1 MEANGESGGVV
12 NHEARAENFDPNVAN
27 PGLKVSG
34 SPSIRKS
41 AIKAQRIASKSPRMA
56 SPSAQKSASKF
67 QAVVASPPAQKSA
80 SRSLSLNLTPAAS
93 PSPHKRIRQRKFV
106 VAKRSSKREIAA
118 VPVGCSKCNKGNG
131 EQKCFCVAYE
141 NLRSSQ
147 DEFLKNRQAIVDK
160 EGELEERKTR
170 DGTEIGSKEGEEKN
184 KKLGSDNCFP
194 INGTEKQGSDD
205 GLLKEA
211 RVKVAE
217 PSSGRVLHLVKAFEK
232 LLSPA
237 KSNYAEEK
245 DERTV
250 VGDGEDGMKSASPAK
265 VPFSPPEFLLTCES
279 LGLDSRCSSSLN
291 SSQGSISRRAS
302 SASDRRSRRKS
313 VESDGTLVRRKRR
326 QLTRTTTSR
335 EPFKLRTEQRGKCKE
350 EKLSMKVKEMM
361 EEEEKRRIPV
371 AQGLPWTTDEPERLV
386 KPPVKER
393 TRAIDLVLHSDVRAV
408 ERAEFD
414 HQVAEKL
421 NFIEQYKAERER
433 QQKLAEEEEIRRLRK
448 ELVPKAQP
456 MPYFDKPFIPQR
468 PEKNKRVK

>member
-12 NHEARAENFDPNVAN
+12 NHDARAENFDPNVAN

-41 AIKAQRIASKSPRMA
+41 AIKTKRMASKSPRVNPAPVA
-56 SPSAQKSASKF
+56 SPSAQKSGSKF
-67 QAVVASPPAQKSA
+67 HALVASPPAQKSA
-80 SRSLSLNLTPAAS
+80 SKSFSLNLTPTAS
-93 PSPHKRIRQRKFV
+93 PSPHKMIRQRKFV
-106 VAKRSSKREIAA
+106 VAKRSLKREIAA
-118 VPVGCSKCNKGNG
+118 VPVACCKCNKGSG
-131 EQKCFCVAYE
+131 EDKCFCVAFE
-141 NLRSSQ
+141 SLRSSQ
-147 DEFLKNRQAIVDK
+147 DEFLKNRQAIVD
-160 EGELEERKTR
+160 
-170 DGTEIGSKEGEEKN
+170 GTEIESKEEEEQN
-184 KKLGSDNCFP
+184 KKLVIQDANSDLGKVGSDNCFP
-194 INGTEKQGSDD
+194 EKQGSDE
-205 GLLKEA
+205 GVLKEA
-211 RVKVAE
+211 RATKVAE
-217 PSSGRVLHLVKAFEK
+217 PNSGRVLHLVKAFEK

-237 KSNYAEEK
+237 KEEK
-245 DERTV
+245 DERTVVV

-265 VPFSPPEFLLTCES
+265 APFSPPEFLLTCES
-279 LGLDSRCSSSLN
+279 LGLDSRCSSSPN
-291 SSQGSISRRAS
+291 SSQGRRAS

-313 VESDGTLVRRKRR
+313 VESDGGTLARRKRR
-326 QLTRTTTSR
+326 QLRTTSSR

-361 EEEEKRRIPV
+361 EEEEKRRIPI

-386 KPPVKER
+386 KPPVRER
-393 TRAIDLVLHSDVRAV
+393 TRAVDLVLHSDVRAV

-421 NFIEQYKAERER
+421 NLIEQYKAERER

>member
-12 NHEARAENFDPNVAN
+12 NHDARAENFDPNVAN

-41 AIKAQRIASKSPRMA
+41 AIKAQRIASKSPRVA
-56 SPSAQKSASKF
+56 SPSAQKSGSKF

-80 SRSLSLNLTPAAS
+80 SKSLSLNLTPAAS

-118 VPVGCSKCNKGNG
+118 VLVGCSKCNKGNG

-147 DEFLKNRQAIVDK
+147 DEFLKNRQAIVDE
-160 EGELEERKTR
+160 EG
-170 DGTEIGSKEGEEKN
+170 IGSKEGEEQN
-184 KKLGSDNCFP
+184 KELVIQDANSDMGKVGSDNCFP
-194 INGTEKQGSDD
+194 FNGAEKQGSDE

-237 KSNYAEEK
+237 KLNYAEEK

-250 VGDGEDGMKSASPAK
+250 VGDGEDGTKSASPAK
-265 VPFSPPEFLLTCES
+265 APFTPPEFLLTCES

-291 SSQGSISRRAS
+291 SSQGRRAS